1 MHDYDDDVDDEVL
14 ASTIV
19 EALQDDG
26 EYDDIEPRSGSLQLS
41 GDDIQQRLAS
51 AAQPLEFQ
59 ATLGARFASYDNYC
73 SLFHFILNS
82 DGPVD
87 LELPTY
93 YWAWDVIDEFIYQFN
108 SFCIH
113 RNNVARKGQNE
124 EEKQLLRD
132 NPQTWGCYSV
142 LNVLYSLI
150 QRSQM
155 NEQLAAIKRGEDPN
169 EVAGEYGS
177 RQLYRMLGYFSIIG
191 LLRVHC
197 LLGDFTLALKTLDD
211 IELNKKAVF
220 ARVMAAHFTT
230 YYYVGFSYMMM
241 RRYADAI
248 KAFSHILVYVSR
260 TKNLGKNAQFD
271 SITKKNDQM
280 YALIAICVALCPTR
294 LDDTIHATL
303 REKYGDQFQRMQR
316 GGLDTLPIFEQL
328 FNSAC
333 PKFISPIPPDFDK
346 PENNIDPAQH
356 HLACFMSDVKN
367 AMLGPTLKSFLKL
380 YTTQDLHKLAGLID
394 LKPEDLRRQ
403 LLVYKQR
410 SRQTRWSEG
419 GLLEG
424 DIVNTSDLDFALEG
438 DLIHISEAKTGRKL
452 VDWYLRNLARTY

>member
-1 MHDYDDDVDDEVL
+1 M
-14 ASTIV
+14 
-19 EALQDDG
+19 
-26 EYDDIEPRSGSLQLS
+26 
-41 GDDIQQRLAS
+41 
-51 AAQPLEFQ
+51 
-59 ATLGARFASYDNYC
+59 
-73 SLFHFILNS
+73 
-82 DGPVD
+82 
-87 LELPTY
+87 
-93 YWAWDVIDEFIYQFN
+93 
-108 SFCIH
+108 
-113 RNNVARKGQNE
+113 
-124 EEKQLLRD
+124 
-132 NPQTWGCYSV
+132 
-142 LNVLYSLI
+142 
-150 QRSQM
+150 
-155 NEQLAAIKRGEDPN
+155 
-169 EVAGEYGS
+169 
-177 RQLYRMLGYFSIIG
+177 
-191 LLRVHC
+191 RV
-197 LLGDFTLALKTLDD
+197 
-211 IELNKKAVF
+211 N
-220 ARVMAAHFTT
+220 R

-260 TKNLGKNAQFD
+260 TKGFQKNAQFD

-280 YALIAICVALCPTR
+280 YALIAVCVALCPTR

-356 HLACFMSDVKN
+356 HLQVFMSDVKN

-394 LKPEDLRRQ
+394 LGPENLRTQ

-419 GLLEG
+419 GLLDG

-438 DLIHISEAKTGRKL
+438 VSFFLNYAPQS
-452 VDWYLRNLARTY
+452 

>member
-1 MHDYDDDVDDEVL
+1 M
-14 ASTIV
+14 
-19 EALQDDG
+19 
-26 EYDDIEPRSGSLQLS
+26 
-41 GDDIQQRLAS
+41 
-51 AAQPLEFQ
+51 
-59 ATLGARFASYDNYC
+59 
-73 SLFHFILNS
+73 
-82 DGPVD
+82 
-87 LELPTY
+87 
-93 YWAWDVIDEFIYQFN
+93 
-108 SFCIH
+108 
-113 RNNVARKGQNE
+113 
-124 EEKQLLRD
+124 
-132 NPQTWGCYSV
+132 
-142 LNVLYSLI
+142 
-150 QRSQM
+150 
-155 NEQLAAIKRGEDPN
+155 
-169 EVAGEYGS
+169 
-177 RQLYRMLGYFSIIG
+177 
-191 LLRVHC
+191 RV
-197 LLGDFTLALKTLDD
+197 
-211 IELNKKAVF
+211 N
-220 ARVMAAHFTT
+220 R

-260 TKNLGKNAQFD
+260 TKNFQKNAQFD

-280 YALIAICVALCPTR
+280 YALIAVCVALCPTR

-356 HLACFMSDVKN
+356 HLQVFMSDVKN

-394 LKPEDLRRQ
+394 LGPENLRTQ

-419 GLLEG
+419 GLLDG

-438 DLIHISEAKTGRKL
+438 VSFFLELCVPKLKLIWIYYQDLIHISEAKTGRKL

>member
-1 MHDYDDDVDDEVL
+1 
-14 ASTIV
+14 
-19 EALQDDG
+19 
-26 EYDDIEPRSGSLQLS
+26 
-41 GDDIQQRLAS
+41 
-51 AAQPLEFQ
+51 
-59 ATLGARFASYDNYC
+59 
-73 SLFHFILNS
+73 
-82 DGPVD
+82 
-87 LELPTY
+87 
-93 YWAWDVIDEFIYQFN
+93 
-108 SFCIH
+108 
-113 RNNVARKGQNE
+113 
-124 EEKQLLRD
+124 
-132 NPQTWGCYSV
+132 
-142 LNVLYSLI
+142 
-150 QRSQM
+150 
-155 NEQLAAIKRGEDPN
+155 
-169 EVAGEYGS
+169 
-177 RQLYRMLGYFSIIG
+177 
-191 LLRVHC
+191 
-197 LLGDFTLALKTLDD
+197 
-211 IELNKKAVF
+211 
-220 ARVMAAHFTT
+220 
-230 YYYVGFSYMMM
+230 MMM

-248 KAFSHILVYVSR
+248 KTFSHILVYVSR
-260 TKNLGKNAQFD
+260 TKGFQKNAQFD

-356 HLACFMSDVKN
+356 HLQVFMSDVKN

-394 LKPEDLRRQ
+394 LGPENLRTQ

-438 DLIHISEAKTGRKL
+438 VSFLDYAILLAETLSMACSEVEANLGLSQGPDSHLGSQNGEKTRRLVPQESCQDLLNIQRMGESKKERGL
-452 VDWYLRNLARTY
+452 GMFE